1 MKFIHVFLVALF
13 TVIVALI
20 VGFIMLPENSGY
32 FGLFMMGVS
41 PVFVFVY
48 ILWTYLLHHFT
59 HKKKEVQRFIF
70 QFVLNFLLSY
80 LLIIFVSYQL
90 SSDSYLYDF
99 EDFKS
104 DTLDILSDFKVLIC
118 VIANALVHSF
128 LLHRL
133 QVKELG
139 KS

>member
-13 TVIVALI
+13 SVIVALI
-20 VGFIMLPENSGY
+20 IGFVMLPDNSGY

-41 PVFVFVY
+41 PIFVFVY

-59 HKKKEVQRFIF
+59 HKKGKVQRFAF
-70 QFVLNFLLSY
+70 QFVLNFSLSY

-90 SSDSYLYDF
+90 SSDSYQYDF

-104 DTLDILSDFKVLIC
+104 DTFDILSDFKILFYVVVTALI
-118 VIANALVHSF
+118 HSF
-128 LLHRL
+128 LLYRL
-133 QVKELG
+133 QTKVVE